1 MKDSLFGW
9 KIENSYA
16 ELPERFFKYGRKNN
30 FPNVELVIYNKKL
43 ASELGLKEN
52 LEKSDL
58 LYFSGDE
65 FPENSKPIH
74 QAYAGHQF
82 GYFTMLGD
90 GRAMLL
96 GEQIV
101 NDAER
106 FDIQLKGSGKSYF
119 SRGGDGKATLKAML
133 REFLMSEAMFNLNIP
148 TTRSLA
154 VVKTG
159 EDIYRENLN
168 DGSVLTRI
176 AKSHIRVGTFQYSAL
191 GENKDIFAL
200 ADYSIKRLFPD
211 IKNDDDKYIK
221 FLERVV
227 DIQAKLVAKWQ
238 LVGFIHGVM
247 NTDNISISGETID
260 YGPCAF
266 MDRYNPKTVFSS
278 IDRNGRYRYENQ
290 PAMAQWGLSRFAES
304 IMPILN
310 KDEDIAFNIA
320 TELIGDFKTKLKTY
334 WIYGME
340 EKLGMVGAENSTE
353 IISELLELMEEYRAD
368 YTNTFVRLTLEL
380 MGKNGD
386 YLEGTSFLFK
396 SKDFE
401 AWREKWK
408 NSIFVLEDSIEIMKK
423 SNPYIIPRN
432 YNVEYALEQANN
444 GNMEFFNDFLNALQN
459 PFDFNENLNKYQ
471 NTPKMENYRTYCG
484 T

>member
-1 MKDSLFGW
+1 MKDNLFGW
-9 KIENSYA
+9 KIENSYV
-16 ELPERFFKYGRKNN
+16 ELPEKFYKSGSKNN

-43 ASELGLKEN
+43 AKELGLKEN

-65 FPENSKPIH
+65 LPENSKPIH

-90 GRAMLL
+90 GRAMLI
-96 GEQIV
+96 GEQFN
-101 NDAER
+101 NDGER

-133 REFLMSEAMFNLNIP
+133 REYLMSEAMFYLNIP

-159 EDIYRENLN
+159 EDVFRETLN
-168 DGSVLTRI
+168 DGAVLTRV

-191 GENKDIFAL
+191 GTNEDIFAL
-200 ADYSIKRLFPD
+200 SDYTIKRHFPE
-211 IKNDDDKYIK
+211 IKDDKDKYVK
-221 FLERVV
+221 FLEKVIDR
-227 DIQAKLVAKWQ
+227 QAKLISKWQ

-266 MDRYNPKTVFSS
+266 MDRYNPKTAFSS

-290 PAMAQWGLSRFAES
+290 PAMGQWGLSRFAES
-304 IMPILN
+304 IMPTLN
-310 KDEDIAFNIA
+310 KDENIAFNIA
-320 TELIGDFKTKLKTY
+320 TELMQDFKIKLKTY

-340 EKLGMVGAENSTE
+340 EKLGIIGAENSTD
-353 IISELLELMEEYRAD
+353 IISKLFELMEEYRTD

-380 MGKNGD
+380 MGKSGE
-386 YLEGTSFLFK
+386 YLDGTSFLFK
-396 SKDFE
+396 SREFE
-401 AWREKWK
+401 IWRENWK
-408 NSIFVLEDSIEIMKK
+408 SSIIDIEDSIEIMKK

-432 YNVEYALEQANN
+432 YNVEYALQEISS
-444 GNMEFFNDFLNALQN
+444 GNMEFFNEFLNALQN
-459 PFDFNENLNKYQ
+459 PFEYDESLNKFQ
-471 NTPKMENYRTYCG
+471 NTPKMENYKTYCG